1 MRNIVDKI
9 QEGFFDNINAG
20 ETANIEKRFN
30 DIMDKLIKKYPNN
43 YFKRIRPIPD
53 VIDFLDGLPAGYTL
67 RIYNKNTTQ
76 DYVMDI
82 TGKGNITHYANGI
95 KNTVAPT
102 KFMAKY
108 LCDMFFSIYYN
119 YGRPT
124 VKVIKPR
131 N

>member
-53 VIDFLDGLPAGYTL
+53 VIDFLDSLPAGYTL
-67 RIYNKNTTQ
+67 RIYNKNTT
-76 DYVMDI
+76 
-82 TGKGNITHYANGI
+82 
-95 KNTVAPT
+95 
-102 KFMAKY
+102 
-108 LCDMFFSIYYN
+108 LYN
-119 YGRPT
+119 KT
-124 VKVIKPR
+124 
-131 N
+131 

>member
-53 VIDFLDGLPAGYTL
+53 VIDFLNSLPAGYTL
-67 RIYNKNTTQ
+67 RIYNKNTTH

-82 TGKGNITHYANGI
+82 AGKGDITYYIDGF

-102 KFMAKY
+102 KIMANY
-108 LCDMFFSIYYN
+108 LCDIFFSIYYN

-124 VKVIKPR
+124 VKVIKYR